1 MGHFGYPAVQRSRE
15 RSERQDEQGLA
26 RGSFSKNASAAS
38 VFAERFGIYD
48 VASERGGTIFSPPKR
63 AKQYGRSDEER
74 GV

>member
-38 VFAERFGIYD
+38 VFAERQGYTKFFWNEVEEKFG
-48 VASERGGTIFSPPKR
+48 
-63 AKQYGRSDEER
+63 
-74 GV
+74 

>member
-38 VFAERFGIYD
+38 VFAELVLMRINFAFATEFGMK
-48 VASERGGTIFSPPKR
+48 SESYAII
-63 AKQYGRSDEER
+63 
-74 GV
+74 